1 MNPCSLRG
9 TEGGSSEDRG
19 VYHHWLDH
27 TQPNCQPKQRK
38 KKCGCFWDINDLWH
52 WLCHTFLCKH
62 RPKLSEHRHTKK
74 SLEYTLNIFI
84 PLFSNYGLSLAWAQ
98 DSTQALIHATTPT
111 PYQQV
116 FLDVRSA
123 RLSLSAEGTIR
134 TRGVGITSQTPA
146 RKETHTVIRAKNPK
160 HVMDFTGLSWFYS
173 HPLQQSAF
181 TVKETAQNNHV
192 AFALTVS
199 KCCVGSFKTQLN
211 FSVPHCHRDRMDDCT
226 ELFLKEKYLG
236 CMFLLLALARWMSQ
250 LKSIARGNCF
260 CNLFDHIK
268 IGNRF
273 VCCDNVCWVRGSQT
287 VSHSGLLDVC
297 EATDVMSVGLYKH
310 HTLPY
315 PVLSGNLF
323 VWA

>member
-1 MNPCSLRG
+1 MVYPWPEPKTQLQP
-9 TEGGSSEDRG
+9 SSTLQR
-19 VYHHWLDH
+19 
-27 TQPNCQPKQRK
+27 QPLINRF
-38 KKCGCFWDINDLWH
+38 FWMWVL
-52 WLCHTFLCKH
+52 
-62 RPKLSEHRHTKK
+62 P
-74 SLEYTLNIFI
+74 
-84 PLFSNYGLSLAWAQ
+84 G
-98 DSTQALIHATTPT
+98 
-111 PYQQV
+111 
-116 FLDVRSA
+116 
-123 RLSLSAEGTIR
+123 SLSAEGTIR
-134 TRGVGITSQTPA
+134 TRGVGIPSQTPA

-250 LKSIARGNCF
+250 LKSIARGKCF

-297 EATDVMSVGLYKH
+297 EATDEMSVGLYKH

-315 PVLSGNLF
+315 PALSRNLF

>member
-1 MNPCSLRG
+1 MTYGIDCVIHFYANTDQNFPN
-9 TEGGSSEDRG
+9 TD
-19 VYHHWLDH
+19 
-27 TQPNCQPKQRK
+27 TQ
-38 KKCGCFWDINDLWH
+38 
-52 WLCHTFLCKH
+52 
-62 RPKLSEHRHTKK
+62 KK

-199 KCCVGSFKTQLN
+199 KCCVESFKTQLN

-250 LKSIARGNCF
+250 LKSIARGKCF